1 MECLDSFRHV
11 PAHKEDLPHMQARR
25 GQTTLS
31 YELPLIVWTMSAQ
44 AITVS
49 NNKMN
54 NLKARNPTVP
64 KWVILY

>member
-1 MECLDSFRHV
+1 MECLDSFSHV
-11 PAHKEDLPHMQARR
+11 LAYKEDLPHMQARR

-49 NNKMN
+49 SNKMN
-54 NLKARNPTVP
+54 NLQARKLTVP
-64 KWVILY
+64 KWVVLY